1 MVGCQV
7 RPMLGPLAR
16 PFVSRRDMAA
26 RLSIHAATGM
36 SGLLLLTRPDQ
47 ARLSCMAYGPPLFVR
62 KVSSMVP
69 GVFSPSGSGPVE
81 AVLLGRLVLALGG
94 ENP

>member
-16 PFVSRRDMAA
+16 PFVSRCDMAA